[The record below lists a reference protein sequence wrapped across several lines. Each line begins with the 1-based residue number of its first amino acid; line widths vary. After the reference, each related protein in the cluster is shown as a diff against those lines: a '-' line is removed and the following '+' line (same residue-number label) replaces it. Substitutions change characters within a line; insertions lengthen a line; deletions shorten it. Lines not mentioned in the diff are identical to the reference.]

1 MSKVVG
7 VIGGMGP
14 AATIHFMTRV
24 MALTP
29 AVVDQDHVRLIVDNN
44 GAVFDRNAAIRGQ
57 GSSPAPVLAGM
68 ARGLERAGAE
78 LLVMPCNTAHAFA
91 GDIRGAVALPFI
103 DLIETAC
110 DEAMASRP
118 ARVGV
123 LAADGCVEAGL
134 YQRAFTRRGVDVLL
148 LPPAAQA
155 RFMAL
160 VYAIKGGDLGPAVQ
174 DEIERLAGDLV
185 EAGAQSVVAGCTEA
199 PLVLGPADIAVPLID
214 SVDALARATI
224 AAARDPS

>member
-1 MSKVVG
+1 MRKIVG
-7 VIGGMGP
+7 VLGGMGP

-29 AVVDQDHVRLIVDNN
+29 AGADQDHVRLIVDNN
-44 GAVFDRNAAIRGQ
+44 GAVFDRNASIRGE
-57 GSSPAPVLAGM
+57 GASPGPVLAGM

-78 LLVMPCNTAHAFA
+78 ILVMPCNTAHAFA
-91 GDIRGAVALPFI
+91 GEIRAAVALPFI
-103 DLIETAC
+103 DLIETAR
-110 DEAMASRP
+110 DEAMATGP

-134 YQRAFTRRGVDVLL
+134 YQAAFARRNVEALL
-148 LPPAAQA
+148 PPPAAQA

-160 VYAIKGGDLGPAVQ
+160 LYAIKSGDLGPSTQAGM
-174 DEIERLAGDLV
+174 ERLANELA
-185 EAGAQSVVAGCTEA
+185 EAGAQVVVAGCTEV

-224 AAARDPS
+224 AAAGAG